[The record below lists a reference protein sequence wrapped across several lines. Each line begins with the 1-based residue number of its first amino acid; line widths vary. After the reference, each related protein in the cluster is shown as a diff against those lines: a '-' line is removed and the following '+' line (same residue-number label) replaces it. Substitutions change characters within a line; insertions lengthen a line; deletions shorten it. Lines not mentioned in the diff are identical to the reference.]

1 MPPNQSANSPPVAST
16 VTDLSASGKS
26 SPSSQDLESAFAL
39 FWAESQKL
47 EAQQATLQEK
57 INLLT
62 NELQQSNQRLAI
74 LLNAIPAGVVLLE
87 KNIVLLHNPAI
98 LQFIPN
104 LQIGRSFVTPKAWA
118 QSIAPN
124 EFVIESTGKESSNQ
138 RQTIQL
144 IRIDDGERSFIQ
156 IQDITAN
163 IALHQKSQQESRLAA
178 MGKMA
183 AGIAHQFRT
192 PLATALLYSSHLC
205 DETLD
210 PKLLPEFAQRIR
222 KQLQDLEKLSQ
233 EMLRFIS
240 NKANKTALVPAAQ
253 IIHEAE
259 TAIRPLFDEKK
270 VILQLH
276 LEIAQDLMINADQKT
291 LTNALIAI
299 LENAL
304 QISKEKQTVRLDAK
318 REGKNLLLNI
328 ADQGPGIAA
337 EMLTSLFE
345 PFASTHA
352 NGTGLGLSIAKNA
365 IESHRGTI
373 TAHSSKAGAS
383 FDIALPCISSQ

>member
-1 MPPNQSANSPPVAST
+1 
-16 VTDLSASGKS
+16 
-26 SPSSQDLESAFAL
+26 
-39 FWAESQKL
+39 
-47 EAQQATLQEK
+47 
-57 INLLT
+57 
-62 NELQQSNQRLAI
+62 
-74 LLNAIPAGVVLLE
+74 
-87 KNIVLLHNPAI
+87 
-98 LQFIPN
+98 
-104 LQIGRSFVTPKAWA
+104 
-118 QSIAPN
+118 
-124 EFVIESTGKESSNQ
+124 
-138 RQTIQL
+138 
-144 IRIDDGERSFIQ
+144 
-156 IQDITAN
+156 
-163 IALHQKSQQESRLAA
+163 
-178 MGKMA
+178 
-183 AGIAHQFRT
+183 
-192 PLATALLYSSHLC
+192 
-205 DETLD
+205 
-210 PKLLPEFAQRIR
+210 
-222 KQLQDLEKLSQ
+222 
-233 EMLRFIS
+233 MLRFIS

-383 FDIALPCISSQ
+383 FDIALPCISSQWFDLEKSK